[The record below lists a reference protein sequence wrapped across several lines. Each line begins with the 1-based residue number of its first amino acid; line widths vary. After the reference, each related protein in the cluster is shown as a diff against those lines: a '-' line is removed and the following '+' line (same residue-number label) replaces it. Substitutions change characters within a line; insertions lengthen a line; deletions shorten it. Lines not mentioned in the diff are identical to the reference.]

1 MLDTDTSIRAAIDS
15 YLQDPSQLGLTTEL
29 ASLARHLVAL
39 PVYADMGAALLIRPN
54 GDVLEVS
61 TDQSWADPKP
71 ISRVVTDSDTIALA
85 YDKCVMRFPHL
96 RTTIDLLKAGKRSD
110 I

>member
-15 YLQDPSQLGLTTEL
+15 YLQDPSQLSLTTEL
-29 ASLARHLVAL
+29 AFLARNLMAL
-39 PVYADMGAALLIRPN
+39 PVHADMGAALLIRPN
-54 GDVLEVS
+54 GDVLGVS
-61 TDQSWADPKP
+61 TDQSWTDSGP
-71 ISRVVTDSDTIALA
+71 ISRVVTESDIIALA

-96 RTTIDLLKAGKRSD
+96 RTTIDLLKASRRSD